1 MTLFRHTILVLVA
14 LVFVASS
21 ASAKDKP
28 RVPTIDDLLNI
39 DSIGGVRI
47 SPNGKWVAYSVTHS
61 DFKKNAFL
69 THLWIAHPASG
80 RKYQLTRGDKS
91 TGNMAWS
98 PDSTWLAFTSDRTG
112 DKSQI
117 FAIPP
122 DGGEAVQLTKVETG
136 VNSFQWSPDGKSIAF
151 TAAPSKKELTKNR
164 KEHLGDFQVVRKEYD
179 YRHLWTIDVAEAL
192 KEPQT
197 GKQRTKGKDYSI
209 GSFSWSPDASRIAFD
224 ATRNPDLIQWGTADI
239 YVLNLA
245 DDTVKKIVSLSG
257 PDGNPHWSPDGK
269 QIVFE
274 SAMGNPVFFHC
285 NRRLAV
291 FPADGGTP
299 RSLTEEFDEHA
310 FLIDW
315 KPDGIYFWGLRKTT
329 SHLFRVHPDNPKVT
343 RLTSP
348 DNLLAFG
355 FSLTHDGHQMAFTT
369 ASPRSLGEVYVSEV
383 NGFAPRKLTDM
394 TEQTRSLILGKSE
407 VISWKSQDGT
417 IIEGVLT
424 KPADFDPAKKRPL
437 LCIIHGGPAGI
448 DQPTLLA
455 SRYYPAD
462 IWAGRGAL
470 ILRVNYRGSAGY
482 GEKFRQLNV
491 GNLGVGDAWD
501 VLSGVHHLIKLGW
514 VDPAK
519 VGCMG
524 WSQGGYISAFLT
536 TSSDRFAAIS
546 VGAGISNWATYY
558 YNTDITPF
566 TIQYL
571 GKDPIADPVIY
582 RKTSPMSYIQKAKT
596 PTLIQHGE
604 NDKRVP
610 IANAYEL
617 RQGLEDR
624 GVKVEMIVY
633 KGYGH
638 GITKP
643 RSQRAV
649 MQHNLA
655 WFNHYLWGDPLP
667 DFANPEV
674 PKAVKSADTP
684 SE

>member
-1 MTLFRHTILVLVA
+1 MVLFRRTILLLA
-14 LVFVASS
+14 GLAFVASP
-21 ASAKDKP
+21 APAQDKP
-28 RVPTIDDLLNI
+28 RVPSIDDLLNI
-39 DSIGGVRI
+39 DSVGGALI
-47 SPNGKWVAYSVTHS
+47 SPDGRWVAYAVTHS
-61 DFKKNAFL
+61 DFTKDAFL
-69 THLWIAHPASG
+69 THLWIAEPASG

-91 TGNMAWS
+91 DGQWAWS
-98 PDSTWLAFTSDRTG
+98 PDSAWLAFTSSRAG
-112 DKSQI
+112 DKDQI

-122 DGGEAVQLTKVETG
+122 DGGEAVQLTKAETG
-136 VNSFQWSPDGKSIAF
+136 VSSFRWSPDGKRIAF
-151 TAAPSKKELTKNR
+151 TAAPSKKEVTKNR
-164 KEHLGDFQVVRKEYD
+164 KKHLGDFAVVRKEYD
-179 YRHLWTIDVAEAL
+179 YHHLWTIDVAAAL
-192 KEPQT
+192 KSPQA
-197 GKQRTKGKDYSI
+197 GKQRTKGKEYSVV
-209 GSFSWSPDASRIAFD
+209 GFSWSPDGSRIAFD
-224 ATRNPDLIQWGTADI
+224 AARNPDFIQLGTADI
-239 YVLNLA
+239 YVLSLA
-245 DDTVKKIVSLSG
+245 DDAVKKIVSQPG
-257 PDGNPHWSPDGK
+257 PDRNPHWSPDGK
-269 QIVFE
+269 QLVFE
-274 SAMGNPVFFHC
+274 TVMGNPAFFHC

-291 FPADGGTP
+291 VSADGGAP
-299 RSLTEEFDEHA
+299 RSLTDAFDEHA

-315 KPDGIYFWGLRKTT
+315 KPDGVYFWGFQKTA
-329 SHLFRVHPDNPKVT
+329 SHLFRVHPDNPKVK
-343 RLTSP
+343 RLTGP
-348 DNLLAFG
+348 DDVLATG
-355 FSLTHDGHQMAFTT
+355 FSLTHDGRQVAFT
-369 ASPRSLGEVYVSEV
+369 ASSPSSLSEV
-383 NGFAPRKLTDM
+383 FVSAVDDFAPRKLTDM
-394 TEQTRSLILGKSE
+394 TAQTRSLILGKSE
-407 VISWKSQDGT
+407 VISWKSRDGT
-417 IIEGVLT
+417 TIEGVLT

-437 LCIIHGGPAGI
+437 LCIIHGGPTGI
-448 DQPTLLA
+448 DRPTLLA

-462 IWAGRGAL
+462 LWAGRGAL

-501 VLSGVHHLIKLGW
+501 VLSGVDHLIKLGW

-536 TSSDRFAAIS
+536 ASSDRFAAIS

-566 TIQYL
+566 TMQYL
-571 GKDPIADPVIY
+571 GKDPAADPAIY
-582 RKTSPMSYIQKAKT
+582 RKTSPMSYIHKAKT

-624 GVKVEMIVY
+624 GARVEMIVY

-655 WFNHYLWGDPLP
+655 WFNHYLWGDPVP
-667 DFANPEV
+667 AFANPEV
-674 PKAVKSADTP
+674 PKAEK
-684 SE
+684 

>member
-1 MTLFRHTILVLVA
+1 MRLFRCTILVLFA
-14 LVFVASS
+14 LAFVISP
-21 ASAKDKP
+21 ASANDKP

-39 DSIGGVRI
+39 DSINGARI
-47 SPNGKWVAYSVTHS
+47 SPNGKWVAYSVMHS
-61 DFKKNAFL
+61 DFKKDAFV
-69 THLWIAHPASG
+69 THIWIADQASG

-91 TGNMAWS
+91 AGDVVWS
-98 PDSTWLAFTSDRTG
+98 PDSTWLAFTSNRTG
-112 DKSQI
+112 DKNQI

-122 DGGEAVQLTKVETG
+122 DGGEAVQLTKVENG
-136 VNSFQWSPDGKSIAF
+136 VKNFQWSPDSKIIAF
-151 TAAPSKKELTKNR
+151 TAAPSKKEITKNR
-164 KEHLGDFQVVRKEYD
+164 KEHLGEFEVVRKEYD
-179 YRHLWTIDVAEAL
+179 YQQLWTINLAEAL
-192 KEPQT
+192 KETQK
-197 GKQRTKGKDYSI
+197 GKERTKSKDYSI
-209 GSFSWSPDASRIAFD
+209 GSFSWSPDGSKITFD
-224 ATRNPDLIQWGTADI
+224 ATQDPDLIHSGTADI

-245 DDTVKKIVSLSG
+245 DDSVKKLVSQPG
-257 PDGNPHWSPDGK
+257 PDTNPHWSPDGK

-274 SAMGNPVFFHC
+274 SAMGSPVFFHS

-291 FPADGGTP
+291 VPAEGGTP
-299 RSLTEEFDEHA
+299 HSLTDKFDEHA

-315 KPDGIYFWGLRKTT
+315 KPDGIYFWAFQKAAT
-329 SHLFRVHPDNPKVT
+329 HLFHIHPDKPEAT

-348 DNLLAFG
+348 DDLIAFN
-355 FSLTHDGHQMAFTT
+355 FSLTHDGHQVAFTA
-369 ASPRSLGEVYVSEV
+369 ASPTSLGEVFVSEV
-383 NGFAPRKLTDM
+383 KGFSPRKLTDM

-417 IIEGVLT
+417 TIEGVLT
-424 KPADFDPAKKRPL
+424 KPADFDPAKKHPL
-437 LCIIHGGPAGI
+437 LCIIHGGPTGI
-448 DQPTLLA
+448 DLPTLL
-455 SRYYPAD
+455 SGRYYPAD
-462 IWAGRGAL
+462 IWADRGAL

-491 GNLGVGDAWD
+491 NNLGVGDAWD
-501 VLSGVHHLIKLGW
+501 VLSGVEHLIKLGW

-519 VGCMG
+519 IGCMG

-536 TSSDRFAAIS
+536 ASSDRFAAIS

-571 GKDPIADPVIY
+571 GKDPIADPAIY
-582 RKTSPMSYIQKAKT
+582 QKTSPMSYIQKAKT

-624 GVKVEMIVY
+624 GVKAEMVVY

-667 DFANPEV
+667 DFANPKV
-674 PKAVKSADTP
+674 PKAEKSEDTP

>member
-1 MTLFRHTILVLVA
+1 MSLLRRWIVVLITLA
-14 LVFVASS
+14 FVASS
-21 ASAKDKP
+21 ASARDAR
-28 RVPTIDDLLNI
+28 RVPTIDDLLKI
-39 DSIGGVRI
+39 DSVGASRI
-47 SPNGKWVAYSVTHS
+47 APNGRWVAYMVSHS
-61 DFKKNAFL
+61 DFKKDAFL
-69 THLWIAHPASG
+69 THIWIADPASG

-91 TGNMAWS
+91 VSDMVWS
-98 PDSTWLAFTSDRTG
+98 PDSQWLAFTSNRAG
-112 DKSQI
+112 DKNQI
-117 FAIPP
+117 FAIAP

-136 VNSFQWSPDGKSIAF
+136 VNGFQWSPNGKSIAF
-151 TAAPSKKELTKNR
+151 TAAPSKKEVTKNR
-164 KEHLGDFQVVRKEYD
+164 KEHLGEFEVVRKEYD
-179 YRHLWTIDVAEAL
+179 YHHLWTIDVAEAL
-192 KEPQT
+192 KEPQA
-197 GKQRTKGKDYSI
+197 GKQHTKGKDFSV
-209 GSFSWSPDASRIAFD
+209 GGFSWSPDGSKIAFD
-224 ATRNPDLIQWGTADI
+224 ATRNPDLIQRGTADI

-245 DDTVKKIVSLSG
+245 DDAVKKIVSQPG

-274 SAMGNPVFFHC
+274 TVMGNPAFFHC
-285 NRRLAV
+285 NRRLAMV
-291 FPADGGTP
+291 GADGGTP
-299 RSLTEEFDEHA
+299 RSLTDEFDEHA

-315 KPDGIYFWGLRKTT
+315 KSDGIYFWGMQKTAA
-329 SHLFRVHPDNPKVT
+329 HLFRVQADNPKVT

-348 DNLLAFG
+348 DDLLAFG
-355 FSLTHDGHQMAFTT
+355 FSLTQDGHGVAFT
-369 ASPRSLGEVYVSEV
+369 ASSPTSLGEVFVSEV
-383 NGFAPRKLTDM
+383 NGFAPRKLTEM
-394 TEQTRSLILGKSE
+394 TEQTKPLILGKSE
-407 VISWKSQDGT
+407 VISWKSQDGAT
-417 IIEGVLT
+417 IEGVLT

-437 LCIIHGGPAGI
+437 LCIIHGGPTGI
-448 DQPTLLA
+448 DHPTLLA

-462 IWAGRGAL
+462 IWTGRGAL

-501 VLSGVHHLIKLGW
+501 VLSGVDHLIKLGW

-571 GKDPIADPVIY
+571 GKDPIADPAIY
-582 RKTSPMSYIQKAKT
+582 QKTSPMSYIQKAKT

-610 IANAYEL
+610 IPNAYEL

-633 KGYGH
+633 KGFGH
-638 GITKP
+638 GINKP

-655 WFNHYLWGDPLP
+655 WFNHYLWGDALP
-667 DFANPEV
+667 DFANPDV
-674 PKAVKSADTP
+674 PKAEKSADAP